1 MAKEPGAR
9 PGSALA
15 TEAALSPFAIGADL
29 KRLLA
34 LADGSEKHQVPP
46 KASED
51 VARGEIPAGRS
62 LRIGRRGVAWA
73 AALVLVGS
81 LILSAKVFLASD
93 RPLDGPGSP
102 AIEADDPGTPP
113 TTTANAAGP
122 DRNRELP
129 PGPLVYPAA
138 LFAFENRGA
147 PDLGNKV
154 SDLLF
159 GRLASNPALYLVDRS
174 DLKKVLAEAE
184 LSLSGAVKPGG
195 ATMVGQLTGAKIL
208 ITGSVVHIDRRV
220 YLVAKLIGT
229 ETSRAF
235 GASVEGKADDELAT
249 LVDKL
254 ADEISKVILGQAEK
268 LVAKPIPKVN
278 RLDVLRGK
286 LGKAVPPRVTIQIA
300 ERHVSGATTDPAAQ
314 TEFTLFCKE
323 TGFEVLDAETAG
335 AGKAE
340 VVLTGEGLSEVAT
353 RHGNLVTVKARVEVK
368 AVEHKTG
375 RTLTADRQTAV
386 AVDLSEQL
394 AGKAALQ
401 EAAAVLAE
409 RMLPKL
415 VRDAQRQGD

>member
-1 MAKEPGAR
+1 M
-9 PGSALA
+9 
-15 TEAALSPFAIGADL
+15 
-29 KRLLA
+29 
-34 LADGSEKHQVPP
+34 
-46 KASED
+46 
-51 VARGEIPAGRS
+51 
-62 LRIGRRGVAWA
+62 
-73 AALVLVGS
+73 
-81 LILSAKVFLASD
+81 
-93 RPLDGPGSP
+93 
-102 AIEADDPGTPP
+102 
-113 TTTANAAGP
+113 
-122 DRNRELP
+122 
-129 PGPLVYPAA
+129 
-138 LFAFENRGA
+138 
-147 PDLGNKV
+147 
-154 SDLLF
+154 
-159 GRLASNPALYLVDRS
+159 
-174 DLKKVLAEAE
+174 KKVLAEAE
-184 LSLSGAVKPGG
+184 LSLSGAVKPGE

-229 ETSRAF
+229 DTTRVL
-235 GASVEGKADDELAT
+235 GASVDGKADDELAT